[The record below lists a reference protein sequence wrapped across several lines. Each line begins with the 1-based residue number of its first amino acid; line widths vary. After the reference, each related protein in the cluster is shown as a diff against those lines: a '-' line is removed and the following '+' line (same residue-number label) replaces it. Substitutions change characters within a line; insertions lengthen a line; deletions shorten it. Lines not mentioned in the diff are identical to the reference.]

1 MKNKITLTLTIFS
14 FLSFVSLAQHRSI
27 VFEHGSFK
35 EIKEKALKENKLIFV
50 DAFTTWC
57 GPCKQMSKNVFT
69 NDTVA
74 DYYNKNFVNA
84 KIDMEKGEGIELA
97 KQYDVRCYPNLLF
110 VDGNG
115 NLVHRT
121 AGSMSVKEFVSL
133 AEETKNT
140 EKCFSYYSNN
150 YEANKSNADFLKKYI
165 SAREGTCLDADN
177 LVNDYFS
184 LQKQSDL
191 LNKENWEMIQLHTNS
206 MTTNEY
212 DFLITNKQKF
222 DELYTAKSI
231 NEKLDDIHKNTLFAI
246 IKAKPLDEKFY
257 QEVKTKILAINT
269 EGSKLVVFDADLR
282 LARKKEDWNAFAKL
296 AVENIDVYY
305 KDDVGMLNSIA
316 WDFYEKV
323 DNKDALLKAEEWAK
337 KASDVEKNYAFLD
350 TYASVLYKL
359 EKKQLALDAAN
370 KAIEEAKKEK
380 LVAADYQGTTDLLKK
395 IKELK

>member
-1 MKNKITLTLTIFS
+1 MIKSVYFFGL
-14 FLSFVSLAQHRSI
+14 LSMLSIANFAQNRSI
-27 VFEHGSFK
+27 KFEHSSFK
-35 EIKEKALKENKLIFV
+35 EIKEKALKENKLIFI

-57 GPCKQMSKNVFT
+57 GPCKQMSKNIFT

-115 NLVHRT
+115 NLVHRI
-121 AGSMSVKEFVSL
+121 AGSMSVKEFIAL
-133 AEETKNT
+133 GEETKNP
-140 EKCFSYYSNN
+140 ESCFSYYEKN
-150 YEANKSNADFLKKYI
+150 YEKNKSNPSFLRKYI
-165 SAREGTCLDADN
+165 QARENTCLDVDN
-177 LVNDYFS
+177 LVHDYFS

-212 DFLITNKQKF
+212 DYLIANKQKF
-222 DELYTAKSI
+222 DELYTTKSV

-246 IKAKPLDEKFY
+246 VKAKPLDEKYY
-257 QEVKTKILAINT
+257 QEVKSKILALNT
-269 EGSKLVVFDADLR
+269 EGSNLVAFDADLR
-282 LARKKEDWNAFAKL
+282 LARKKEDWNTFAKL
-296 AVENIDVYY
+296 AVENIDIYY

-323 DNKDALLKAEEWAK
+323 ENKNALLKAEEWAK
-337 KASDVEKNYAFLD
+337 KASDTEKNSAFLD

-359 EKKQLALDAAN
+359 GKKQLALDAAN

>member
-1 MKNKITLTLTIFS
+1 MLKSLYFS
-14 FLSFVSLAQHRSI
+14 GLLSLLSISNFAQNRSI
-27 VFEHGSFK
+27 KFEHGSFK
-35 EIKEKALKENKLIFV
+35 EIKEKALKENKLIFI

-57 GPCKQMSKNVFT
+57 GPCKQMAKNIFT

-115 NLVHRT
+115 NLVHRI
-121 AGSMSVKEFVSL
+121 AGSMSGKEFIAL
-133 AEETKNT
+133 GEESKNP
-140 EKCFSYYSNN
+140 EKCFNYYLKN
-150 YEANKSNADFLKKYI
+150 YESNKANADFLKKYI
-165 SAREGTCLDADN
+165 EVREGTCLDVDN
-177 LVNDYFS
+177 LVADYFS
-184 LQKQSDL
+184 LQKNTEL
-191 LNKENWEMIQLHTNS
+191 FNKENWQMIQQHTNS

-212 DFLITNKQKF
+212 SFLITNKQKF
-222 DELYTAKSI
+222 DELYSAKSV
-231 NEKLDDIHKNTLFAI
+231 NEKLDDIHRNTLFAI
-246 IKAKPLDEKFY
+246 IKTKPLDEKYY
-257 QEVKTKILAINT
+257 QEVRSKILALNT
-269 EGSKLVVFDADLR
+269 EGSKLVAFDADLR
-282 LARKKEDWNAFAKL
+282 LARKKEDWNTFAKL
-296 AVENIDVYY
+296 AVENIDIYY

-323 DNKDALLKAEEWAK
+323 DNKDALLKAEEWSK
-337 KASDVEKNYAFLD
+337 KASDLEKNYAFLD

-359 EKKQLALDAAN
+359 GKKQLALDAAN
-370 KAIEEAKKEK
+370 NAIEEAKKEK